1 MKDKYKHLLN
11 FAANIISLAV
21 EACMFGWV
29 WYMLYIPM
37 LDKANTFFNRGNW
50 AVIGMYVLFVFFF
63 TKIFGGYRIGYMRIS
78 DIILSQSGSCDD
90 CCVFRDLS
98 GRQRL
103 SAATAIASDDGN
115 RDYIYR
121 SVGRTGAKGIYTS
134 VSAASDACDLW
145 KLFAG

>member
-11 FAANIISLAV
+11 FTANIISLAV
-21 EACMFGWV
+21 EAAMFGWV

-78 DIILSQSGSCDD
+78 DIILSQILAVILAMIVAYFEICLVANDYLPPQPLP
-90 CCVFRDLS
+90 CWQPPHRRHWAAL
-98 GRQRL
+98 RL
-103 SAATAIASDDGN
+103 SASSTCAHAHV
-115 RDYIYR
+115 R
-121 SVGRTGAKGIYTS
+121 
-134 VSAASDACDLW
+134 
-145 KLFAG
+145 

>member
-11 FAANIISLAV
+11 FTANIISLAV
-21 EACMFGWV
+21 EAAMFGWV

-78 DIILSQSGSCDD
+78 DIILSQILAVVLAEDYLQKSDRLILPEEMWYISVPVSVHWYFPLSLAGEEDMNRRHTGYIT
-90 CCVFRDLS
+90 FRL
-98 GRQRL
+98 
-103 SAATAIASDDGN
+103 
-115 RDYIYR
+115 
-121 SVGRTGAKGIYTS
+121 
-134 VSAASDACDLW
+134 
-145 KLFAG
+145 

>member
-78 DIILSQSGSCDD
+78 DIILSQILAVVLAMIVAYFEICLVANDICRHSHC
-90 CCVFRDLS
+90 F
-98 GRQRL
+98 
-103 SAATAIASDDGN
+103 
-115 RDYIYR
+115 
-121 SVGRTGAKGIYTS
+121 
-134 VSAASDACDLW
+134 
-145 KLFAG
+145 

>member
-78 DIILSQSGSCDD
+78 DIILSQILAVVLAMIVAYFEICLVANDYLPPQPLLLTRRIQT
-90 CCVFRDLS
+90 CICLS
-98 GRQRL
+98 HQYDPRNDKYNL
-103 SAATAIASDDGN
+103 C
-115 RDYIYR
+115 YR
-121 SVGRTGAKGIYTS
+121 HQKQWQWFLR
-134 VSAASDACDLW
+134 
-145 KLFAG
+145 